1 MKMRIRNIIDLVDK
15 LFYGDIDKIYI
26 KDTSERED
34 YKLTDL
40 QIKDISKYDIE
51 EIDGIRIIDDIIFLV
66 F

>member
-1 MKMRIRNIIDLVDK
+1 MRIRNIIDLVDK

-51 EIDGIRIIDDIIFLV
+51 EMDGIRIVDDIIFLV